1 MLKKPKPSQR
11 RRIDPDRRGY
21 DTGRK
26 ARAKGL
32 PEPRHVDINGNP
44 RSSGWIEWMQ
54 KGYYRGGTAPQAGSK
69 ITVRSTIDLDLRNKA
84 IDQGIERSAALEM
97 ALRILTS
104 GDIDKLLEVFSDEI
118 AAVIKDKNSVTL
130 LDNRGVCYSAK
141 TELEAA
147 IAFLVEDN

>member
-1 MLKKPKPSQR
+1 MINKTTSRRKK
-11 RRIDPDRRGY
+11 IDPDRRGY

-26 ARAKGL
+26 ARAKRL
-32 PEPRHVDINGNP
+32 PEPRHFDKDGNP
-44 RSSGWIEWMQ
+44 RSPGWIAWMR
-54 KGYYRGGTAPQAGSK
+54 KGYYKGGTAPQAGSK

-104 GDIDKLLEVFSDEI
+104 GSVEKLLEVFSDEI
-118 AAVIKDKNSVTL
+118 AAVIKDKNLVTL

-147 IAFLVEDN
+147 IAFLVEEQ